1 MEKRQFTKIKKE
13 DGEIML
19 ESILVMIPTL
29 FVLIFLLSLGFLLYQ
44 KWNIQYVADDI
55 ASKIATSFE
64 YLDEDVPTTVVSLED
79 AQEVLLYK
87 YLFNLDDYEEL
98 NNTKANNYGSHLLQL
113 TGYGNGVGGETIQLT
128 VEEDSL
134 ARRHIRV
141 VITGTYRIPFAEGLE
156 VFGMDGTR
164 TFTAVSYAECI
175 DMTDYMNTVVF
186 GDQVG
191 EILFGNSKSL
201 KMINTWIGVFKK
213 IFD

>member
-1 MEKRQFTKIKKE
+1 MKKRHFTKIKKE
-13 DGEIML
+13 NGEIML

-55 ASKIATSFE
+55 ASKVATSFE
-64 YLDEDVPTTVVSLED
+64 LLDEDVPTTVISLEE
-79 AQEVLLYK
+79 AQKVLLYK
-87 YLFNLDDYEEL
+87 YLFYFDDYEEL
-98 NNTKANNYGSHLLQL
+98 NNTKANNYGSELLQL
-113 TGYGNGVGGETIQLT
+113 TGYGDGVGEENIQLT

-141 VITGTYRIPFAEGLE
+141 EITGTYRIPFAEGLE
-156 VFGMDGTR
+156 IFGMDGTR

-175 DMTDYMNTVVF
+175 DMADYMNTVVY

-191 EILFGNSKSL
+191 EILFGNSKTL